1 MFLSET
7 LPASHNLLFRVS
19 HPRRKN
25 SCVGPYY
32 EGRTREGSNPV
43 LGPANGAPFITMLS
57 DFFPPF
63 HHLSSFVYF
72 QDRITSR
79 NVGHAFSR
87 LSLLFLPLVKY
98 SHFFQVVLFRRVL
111 LFVPCHRWLARLGSG
126 PFLLFPLRY
135 FCYFD
140 RV

>member
-72 QDRITSR
+72 QDRVLNYVEKR
-79 NVGHAFSR
+79 RPRFFSSVPPLPPAR
-87 LSLLFLPLVKY
+87 KIQSLLSSCTLSSCAFIRAMPSMAGKV
-98 SHFFQVVLFRRVL
+98 R
-111 LFVPCHRWLARLGSG
+111 
-126 PFLLFPLRY
+126 
-135 FCYFD
+135 
-140 RV
+140 